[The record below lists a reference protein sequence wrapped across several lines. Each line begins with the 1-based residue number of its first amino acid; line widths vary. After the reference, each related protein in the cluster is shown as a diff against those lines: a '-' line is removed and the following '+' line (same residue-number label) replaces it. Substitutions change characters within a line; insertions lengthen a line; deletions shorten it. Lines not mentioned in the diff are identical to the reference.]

1 MTLKR
6 ISAKCPMIMTSGRD
20 DPWVVPLWGQCLK
33 RKVPS
38 AVYLELSPAG
48 EVLLYN
54 NPQVHVH

>member
-1 MTLKR
+1 
-6 ISAKCPMIMTSGRD
+6 MIMTSGRD
-20 DPWVVPLWGQCLK
+20 DPWVVPLWGQRLK